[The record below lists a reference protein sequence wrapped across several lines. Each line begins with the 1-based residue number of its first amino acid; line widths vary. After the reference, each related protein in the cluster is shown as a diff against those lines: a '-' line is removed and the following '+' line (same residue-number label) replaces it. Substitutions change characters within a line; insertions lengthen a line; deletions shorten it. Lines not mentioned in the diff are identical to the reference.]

1 MIAICAP
8 VDLHGLA
15 RFSGERIEQIPPGLG
30 STATTPLII
39 ELLRRNHD
47 VAVYTLSPDL
57 PEAQVYIWG
66 KLRVVVGPWR
76 GSGRARNFFRPEI
89 GFLKRAIQA
98 DKPSFIHAH
107 WTYEFALGALASGVP
122 SLITIHDLP
131 WNVLR
136 YFRDPYRAV
145 RLLMAYTVA
154 AKGQKFTAVS
164 EDAAR
169 HFRRYM
175 HPGANI
181 AVISNFIPQIVLA
194 KSKGPQAHPQR
205 PLIFATVLQGWS
217 QQKNPKAALRAFQL
231 LRRTVPE
238 ARLIMVGAGYEAI
251 GAAADWAAN
260 HGFTEGVTFRGEM
273 PYEEMLDY
281 LQHNVDALLMPS
293 VDESFSMIALEAMV
307 LGKPIIGSSFI
318 PVLRVNP
325 GDEQIGLLTDVRRP
339 DAICHAMLQLQ
350 HDPFLFE
357 ALANCA
363 YARARKVFPAEIV
376 IPQYERIYEAMS
388 PGISAAARCQFLSER

>member
-66 KLRVVVGPWR
+66 KLKVVVGPWR

-89 GFLKRAIQA
+89 GFLKGAIQA

-181 AVISNFIPQIVLA
+181 AVIPNFIPQIVLA

-217 QQKNPKAALRAFQL
+217 RRKNPKPALRAFQL
-231 LRRTVPE
+231 VRQTVPE
-238 ARLIMVGAGYEAI
+238 ARLIMVGAGYEVD
-251 GAAADWAAN
+251 GAASNWAAK
-260 HGFTEGVTFRGEM
+260 HGLTEGVTFRGEM

-281 LQHNVDALLMPS
+281 LLHNVDALLMPS
-293 VDESFSMIALEAMV
+293 VDEALSMSTLEAMA
-307 LGKPIIGSSFI
+307 LGKPIIAGKFT
-318 PVLRVNP
+318 P
-325 GDEQIGLLTDVRRP
+325 GMPDALDNGRAGLLTDVRRP
-339 DAICHAMLQLQ
+339 GAICQAMLQLQ
-350 HDPFLFE
+350 HDRHLFE

-363 YARARKVFPAEIV
+363 YARAHKVFRAEIA

-388 PGISAAARCQFLSER
+388 LGISAAARCQFLSEL